1 VCVLLSPAPSPS
13 PHVDHWQVYSEIA
26 TVAGVGV
33 ALLLGVVTAII
44 TIFHLKMT
52 RDGILLE
59 QQQAEATAARTE
71 AAAALT
77 EGYTRRVVEALESIA
92 AAGGPVT
99 ARAPRVQW
107 SLANHEGSRYVLTNT
122 GDSVARQVQ
131 VSSDPTLILRD
142 VPADE
147 DVRPGEVISFMAI
160 PSLGT
165 RDRTITVTWS
175 SDGDSARDRWRYPLP
190 PAGK

>member
-1 VCVLLSPAPSPS
+1 VLLSPAPSPS
-13 PHVDHWQVYSEIA
+13 PHVDHWQTYSEIA
-26 TVAGVGV
+26 TVVGVGAAV
-33 ALLLGVVTAII
+33 LLGVVTAVI
-44 TIFHLKMT
+44 TISQLKMT
-52 RDGILLE
+52 RDGIRLE

-92 AAGGPVT
+92 AAGGPLT
-99 ARAPRVQW
+99 AKVARVQW
-107 SLANHEGSRYVLTNT
+107 SLANHDRMRYVLTNI
-122 GDSVARQVQ
+122 GESVARGVQ
-131 VSSDPTLILRD
+131 VSSDPTLALRD
-142 VPADE
+142 LPVDE
-147 DVRPGEVISFMAI
+147 DVRPGEAISFMAI

-175 SDGDSARDRWRYPLP
+175 SDGDSARDSWKYPLP